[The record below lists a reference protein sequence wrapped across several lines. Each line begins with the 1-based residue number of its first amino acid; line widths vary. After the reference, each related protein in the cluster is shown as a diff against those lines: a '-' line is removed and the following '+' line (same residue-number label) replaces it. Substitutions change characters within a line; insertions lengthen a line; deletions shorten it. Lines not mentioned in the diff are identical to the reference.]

1 LVFARDGSFRIEDVL
16 PGTYILHIQTPELMT
31 VAREVV
37 VPDIP
42 GGRTDVPLNIGVLTI
57 R

>member
-16 PGTYILHIQTPELMT
+16 PGTYTLHIQTPELMT
-31 VAREVV
+31 VTREVV